1 MNVFDFDYYILDYDG
16 TLIDSMPI
24 WYGFATKYLEYMGIK
39 AKPGLDDRIKYLSNY
54 DTAKILNYEYNLNMT
69 DREVLDSINKF
80 VLTVYPSIPLKEG
93 ALEFLNELKRRNKK
107 IYLLSATPKSLLL
120 MSMKA
125 LGIRDYFIDIYSSSD
140 LRLSKETGSA
150 FTYVID
156 AIKANRTNVLIV
168 EDSTLAL
175 VACKKL
181 NYNILMMK
189 DFSNKDKE
197 EFILSKT
204 KDYYTLNEILEKE
217 NL

>member
-204 KDYYTLNEILEKE
+204 KYYYTLNEILEKE